1 MAIKKQISLKQSRK
15 IRRDDHDFPVYPKIE
30 ELSFRQALLADPATM
45 AYNARWGGCIDFPQ
59 KKWADWYD
67 RWIVNTQGKR
77 FYAYL
82 YNGEEKCFVGEVAC
96 HLDEESGRYLLNVL
110 VHDRF
115 RGREYGTKGLEL
127 LCAQCRKMGCTEVYD
142 DIAVDNPSL
151 SLFLKQ
157 GFCEVG
163 RTEDAV
169 IVKKYL

>member
-1 MAIKKQISLKQSRK
+1 MISL
-15 IRRDDHDFPVYPKIE
+15 YTPKIE

-82 YNGEEKCFVGEVAC
+82 YNGKEKCFVGEAAC
-96 HLDEESGRYLLNVL
+96 RLDEENGRYLLNVI
-110 VHDRF
+110 VDDRF
-115 RGREYGTKGLEL
+115 RGRGYGTNGLEL

-163 RTEDAV
+163 QTEDAV

>member
-1 MAIKKQISLKQSRK
+1 MISL
-15 IRRDDHDFPVYPKIE
+15 YTPKIE

-59 KKWADWYD
+59 KKWTDWYD

-82 YNGEEKCFVGEVAC
+82 YNGEEKCFVGEAAC

-115 RGREYGTKGLEL
+115 RGRGYGTGNFYRRL
-127 LCAQCRKMGCTEVYD
+127 LCFEPLQPRIPPQHLVVQNQHQQM
-142 DIAVDNPSL
+142 PRL
-151 SLFLKQ
+151 SEKAPQ
-157 GFCEVG
+157 
-163 RTEDAV
+163 RDSRR
-169 IVKKYL
+169 